1 MQMQNALNILS
12 WMFFQ
17 QQSHSQKALT
27 AVANLNSANKSWLKV
42 LASGTSKSVK
52 FLRFYWF

>member
-27 AVANLNSANKSWLKV
+27 AVANLNSANKS
-42 LASGTSKSVK
+42 
-52 FLRFYWF
+52 